1 MKSIKLISLLL
12 FIFNLNGSIY
22 YNDLKINNVDNSNII
37 LDDYYMII
45 NIPKINLY
53 KDINE
58 MDSIYNNVN
67 LGIELL
73 YKEDN
78 LIVLA
83 SHRGNSY
90 IAYFNNLYKLNNNDI
105 VRLCVDKK
113 WKEYKVVNK
122 YYIEKN
128 GKAVIKR
135 NEEKNTLALITCVK
149 NHPKL
154 QVVYICESK

>member
-1 MKSIKLISLLL
+1 MKSIKLISILL
-12 FIFNLNGSIY
+12 FILNINGSVY
-22 YNDLKINNVDNSNII
+22 YKDLKINNVDNSNIK

-53 KDINE
+53 KDINKI
-58 MDSIYNNVN
+58 DSIYNDVN

-73 YKEDN
+73 HEEEK

-90 IAYFNNLYKLNNNDI
+90 IAYFNNLYKLNMNDV
-105 VRLCVDKK
+105 VRLCANKK
-113 WKEYKVVNK
+113 WREYKVIDK

-128 GKAVIKR
+128 GKARIKR
-135 NEEKNTLALITCVK
+135 NKGKNTLALITCVK

-154 QVVYICESK
+154 QVIYICESQ